1 MECFTVKN
9 LSFSYPGANKKALD
23 NVTVHIAEGSFV
35 LLCGKSGSGKSTLLR
50 HFKTCLAPV
59 GEKQGSVYFYGK
71 ELNEVDFR
79 TQTEKIGFVSQSPE
93 SQTVTDKV
101 YHEISFCLENLGVP
115 SDEIRRKVAFAADFF
130 GLSDSLNDDVAV
142 LSGGQ
147 KQLLS
152 LAGVVVSEPQVLILD
167 EPTSQLDPKAAAE
180 FVELIARL
188 NRETGITVIMS
199 EQRLNEAL
207 PFADTVI
214 VLDGGRVVCCDTPEN
229 TANFLK
235 ENNSGLLDAF
245 PAGVRLWCTL
255 DGKEKCPVTVSD
267 GRAFLKSY
275 SEKNSPSEIS
285 IKEYSLNNNTALS
298 ASHCYFRYEK
308 DGADIIKDF
317 SFSLEK
323 GEIFALVGANGAGKT
338 TALKILSG
346 AKKCVSGKVER
357 FGKSAFLPQDAKTL
371 FVKDT
376 VLDDLYEVFDSSRAY
391 SEKEARIKEIAE
403 MCGINHLLTRNPF
416 ELSGGETQLSA
427 LAKLLVNRP
436 DILFLDEP
444 TKGLDA
450 ELKKRLGTVLK
461 TLSQNGVAVLLVSH
475 DTDFCAEYADM
486 CGVFF
491 DGTIISKDVPQRFFS
506 DSSFCSTNA
515 ARIAKNIVPN
525 AVTVDEILSSFN
537 KDITRELST
546 MPKENPIKT
555 YAEINEKKEESVV
568 VPSELPGKKRL
579 SPIRKALCAVL
590 SVLSVADFVLVSF
603 GAKISTLTGVD
614 INSFVKKNNILL
626 YALLIVLLFGAAL
639 SAVGFSG
646 EKKTIQKRN
655 KMSGKSKLLCVASV
669 LAVIVT
675 LIVGVFVLNNKN
687 SGIISVIVLTECIVP
702 FFIDFDGRKPG
713 AREIVTLSTLCA
725 LGVAGRMALFMLPQ
739 FKPVMAVVIIAGASM
754 GAKSGFL
761 TGAVTMLV
769 SNMFYSQGPWTPWQ
783 MFSMGLV
790 GFIAGLIFNTGIL
803 QPKRFSMAVYGAAAA
818 IIIYGGIMNP
828 ASVIMYSPASLSI
841 KSLLASY
848 ASGFIADIVQA
859 SATVFFILCFGE
871 KSVEK
876 IKKTVRE

>member
-1 MECFTVKN
+1 M
-9 LSFSYPGANKKALD
+9 
-23 NVTVHIAEGSFV
+23 TVHIAEGSFV

-50 HFKTCLAPV
+50 HLKTCLAPD
-59 GEKQGSVYFYGK
+59 GEKQGSVYFYDK

-115 SDEIRRKVAFAADFF
+115 SDEIRRRVSFAADFF
-130 GLSDSLNDDVAV
+130 GLSDCLNADVAV

-167 EPTSQLDPKAAAE
+167 EPTSQLDPKAAAD
-180 FVELIARL
+180 FIELIARL
-188 NRETGITVIMS
+188 NRETGMTVIMS

-214 VLDGGRVVCCDTPEN
+214 VLDGGRIVSCDTPEN
-229 TANFLK
+229 TALFLK

-245 PAGVRLWCTL
+245 PSGVRVWCAL
-255 DGKEKCPVTVSD
+255 DGKENCPRTVSD
-267 GRAFLKSY
+267 GRAFLKKY
-275 SEKNSPSEIS
+275 AEKNPPSEIS
-285 IKEYSLNNNTALS
+285 VKEYLSNNNNILS

-308 DGADIIKDF
+308 DGADVLKDF

-338 TALKILSG
+338 TALKVLSG
-346 AKKCVSGKVER
+346 AKKCVSGKIER
-357 FGKSAFLPQDAKTL
+357 HGKSALLPQDAKTL
-371 FVKDT
+371 FIKDT
-376 VLDDLYEVFDSSRAY
+376 VFDDLYEAADSSLSQ
-391 SEKEARIKEIAE
+391 SEKELYIKKVAD
-403 MCGINHLLTRNPF
+403 MCGISHLLSRNPF
-416 ELSGGETQLSA
+416 ELSGGETQLAA
-427 LAKLLVNRP
+427 LSKLLVNRP

-461 TLSQNGVAVLLVSH
+461 ALSENGVAILLVSH
-475 DTDFCAEYADM
+475 DTDFCAEIADM
-486 CGVFF
+486 CGVFS
-491 DGTIISKDVPQRFFS
+491 DGTVISEDVPQRFFS

-515 ARIAKNIVPN
+515 ARIAKNIIAN

-537 KDITRELST
+537 KSQSQNLLTT
-546 MPKENPIKT
+546 PKEISIKT
-555 YAEINEKKEESVV
+555 YAEINDKIEESSVET
-568 VPSELPGKKRL
+568 PEMPEKKRL
-579 SPIRKALCAVL
+579 SPIRKALSAAL
-590 SVLSVADFVLVSF
+590 SVMAIADFILVSF
-603 GAKISTLTGVD
+603 GAKISSLTGVN
-614 INSFVKKNNILL
+614 INSFVKKNNIFL
-626 YALLIVLLFGAAL
+626 YALLIILFFGAAISL
-639 SAVGFSG
+639 FGFSK
-646 EKKTIQKRN
+646 EKNTVKKR
-655 KMSGKSKLLCVASV
+655 KKPSGKSILLYAVS
-669 LAVIVT
+669 LLFVIVT
-675 LIVGVFVLNNKN
+675 LFIGVFVLNNKN
-687 SGIISVIVLTECIVP
+687 SGIISIVVLIECILP

-803 QPKRFSMAVYGAAAA
+803 QPKRFSMAIYGAAAA

-841 KSLLASY
+841 KSVLASY

-876 IKKTVRE
+876 IKKTVRG